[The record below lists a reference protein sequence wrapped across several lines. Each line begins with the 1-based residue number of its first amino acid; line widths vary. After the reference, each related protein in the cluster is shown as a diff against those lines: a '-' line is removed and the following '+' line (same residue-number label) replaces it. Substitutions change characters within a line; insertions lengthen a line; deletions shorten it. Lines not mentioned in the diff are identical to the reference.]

1 MRQLFSDDYFSAR
14 TRLLDACQK
23 ADLTVQTLLHPSI
36 TDQRGEVAIDV
47 VRIGSETASKVIF
60 ISSGVHGTEG
70 TVGSGVQLGLIEQLG
85 QLRVSQDVAYVI
97 IHAVNPVGYINLT
110 RCNEDNIDLNR
121 NFKDFRAPLMA
132 NPDYDSLRDALCSNY
147 LDGDK
152 RAVDDQ
158 KIQQYI
164 DDHSM
169 AALTEKVL
177 KGQHSDAQGIFYG
190 GICPSWSRL
199 MIEQIV
205 HQHAQHA
212 QHVAIIDVHTGIGP
226 RGVGLILRDKVRDSQ
241 QGDMAP
247 LAGVMCTVL
256 DQLAAHQS
264 KIKIILEFGTL
275 SFDQVLCSLRDDN
288 WLYRHPDASL
298 AQRNTIKHH
307 LKHALRVDEDDW
319 YAAIWQQSWQLLI
332 DVEAEMGS

>member
-1 MRQLFSDDYFSAR
+1 M
-14 TRLLDACQK
+14 
-23 ADLTVQTLLHPSI
+23 
-36 TDQRGEVAIDV
+36 
-47 VRIGSETASKVIF
+47 
-60 ISSGVHGTEG
+60 
-70 TVGSGVQLGLIEQLG
+70 GSGVQLGLIEQLG
-85 QLRVSQDVAYVI
+85 QLRVNQDVAYVI
-97 IHAVNPVGYINLT
+97 IHAVNPVGFINLT

-121 NFKDFRAPLMA
+121 NFKDFSAPLMA
-132 NPDYDSLRDALCSNY
+132 NPDYDALRNVLCSDY

-152 RAVDDQ
+152 RAADDQ
-158 KIQQYI
+158 IIQQYI

-177 KGQHSDAQGIFYG
+177 KGQHSDPQGIFYG
-190 GICPSWSRL
+190 GTRPSWSRL

-256 DQLAAHQS
+256 DQLAEHQS

-275 SFDQVLCSLRDDN
+275 SFEQVLRSLRDDN
-288 WLYRHPDASL
+288 WLYRHPDAPL
-298 AQRNTIKHH
+298 AQRNAIKHR

-332 DVEAEMGS
+332 DVEAEMATQL